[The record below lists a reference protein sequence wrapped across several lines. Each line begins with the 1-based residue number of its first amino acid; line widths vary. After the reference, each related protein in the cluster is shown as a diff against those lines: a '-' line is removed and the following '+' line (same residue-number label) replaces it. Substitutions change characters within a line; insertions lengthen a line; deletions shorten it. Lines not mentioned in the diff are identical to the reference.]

1 MPNVHIWACS
11 VLIDGIRCEMNNGQ
25 TIQAPTLAVTPGT
38 ENLPHLQGMGRR
50 QRRAAET
57 RLRLFRCAL
66 QLFAER
72 GFANVTVEDIT
83 EAADVGKGTFFNYF
97 ESKDHVLGVMAEIQ
111 LGKVREALALA
122 EHKEQT
128 TYSVLHHLFHRVA
141 EEPGRSPD
149 LARALI
155 SSFLAS
161 DAVRS
166 IIKHNM
172 QEGRRMVAVVVA
184 AGQKRGEI
192 DPQLNKEKVA
202 IQVLQAF
209 MGTILIW
216 SLHEEPA
223 LDVWIEDSFQ
233 HFWRGIA
240 VSAQEQKS

>member
-1 MPNVHIWACS
+1 
-11 VLIDGIRCEMNNGQ
+11 
-25 TIQAPTLAVTPGT
+25 
-38 ENLPHLQGMGRR
+38 MGRR

-72 GFANVTVEDIT
+72 GFPSVTVEDIT

-111 LGKVREALALA
+111 LGKVREAVTLA
-122 EHKEQT
+122 ESGTETIH
-128 TYSVLHHLFHRVA
+128 SVLHRLFLRVG

-161 DAVRS
+161 ERVRGLIERNFS
-166 IIKHNM
+166 
-172 QEGRRMVAVVVA
+172 EGRKMIAQVVA

-192 DPQLNKEKVA
+192 DPRLKKEKVA
-202 IQVLQAF
+202 LQFQQAF
-209 MGTILIW
+209 MGTLLLW
-216 SLHEEPA
+216 SLRGQPA
-223 LDVWIEDSFQ
+223 LATWIEESFQ
-233 HFWRGIA
+233 HLWRAIA
-240 VSAQEQKS
+240 VSNKEQTR

>member
-1 MPNVHIWACS
+1 
-11 VLIDGIRCEMNNGQ
+11 LIQGHKSGFSALFE
-25 TIQAPTLAVTPGT
+25 ALAS

-72 GFANVTVEDIT
+72 GFPNVTVEDIT

-97 ESKDHVLGVMAEIQ
+97 ETKDHVLGVMAEIQ
-111 LGKVREALALA
+111 LGKVREAVALA
-122 EHKEQT
+122 ESGKPTIH
-128 TYSVLHHLFHRVA
+128 SVLHRLFLRVA

-161 DAVRS
+161 ERIRQLMDQ
-166 IIKHNM
+166 NM
-172 QEGRRMVAVVVA
+172 SEGRRMVAQIVA

-192 DPQLNKEKVA
+192 DPGLKKDQLA
-202 IQVLQAF
+202 LQLQQAF
-209 MGTILIW
+209 LGTLLLW
-216 SLHEEPA
+216 SLRGEPA
-223 LDVWIEDSFQ
+223 LQTRLEESFQ
-233 HFWRGIA
+233 HFWRAIA
-240 VSAQEQKS
+240 AAG